1 MSARD
6 DMIVAVA
13 GLGTMGLP
21 MAENLLNAGFSVVG
35 YDVRPLSDFPDFADH
50 MTTATSDFAARAD
63 VLISVV
69 RDIAETEALLFDD
82 QAIMR
87 HPQAPKTVILSS
99 TLSPRYIVDV
109 GARLPDDISVI
120 DAPMSGAP
128 YRARTGKLTFMLG
141 GDEMAINALMP
152 MFKAMG
158 EACHHLGP
166 LGAGA
171 AAKVA
176 NNLCA
181 AAGIVAVRRAL
192 AAAHTYGIDQDAML
206 DVMRSSSGSTW
217 YGDNLADIDWAREGY
232 AKENTMGILEKD
244 VSNFM
249 DALHG
254 TNLMAPGPFED
265 AILTEIRRMEPLS

>member
-1 MSARD
+1 MSGHND
-6 DMIVAVA
+6 ITVGIA

-21 MAENLLNAGFSVVG
+21 MAENLLKAGFTVVG
-35 YDVRPLSDFPDFADH
+35 YDVRPLKYFPGVADH
-50 MTTATSDFAARAD
+50 MTTDPSDFAVRAG

-69 RDIAETEALLFDD
+69 RDIAETEALLFDT
-82 QAIMR
+82 QAVTR

-109 GARLPDDISVI
+109 GARLGNDVTVI

-128 YRARTGKLTFMLG
+128 YRARAGSLTFMLG
-141 GDEMAINALMP
+141 GAAGAVSALMP
-152 MFKAMG
+152 IFKAMG
-158 EACHHLGP
+158 DTCHHLGP

-181 AAGIVAVRRAL
+181 AAGVVAVRRAL
-192 AAAHTYGIDQDAML
+192 AAAQAYGIDQDAML
-206 DVMRSSSGSTW
+206 NVMRSSSGSTW

-244 VSNFM
+244 VSSFM
-249 DALHG
+249 DALGG
-254 TNLMAPGPFED
+254 TDLMAPGPFED
-265 AILTEIRRMEPLS
+265 AILTEIRRMEPLL